1 MPPNDP
7 ESEFLARKDERPP
20 FPIQAHGGETGA
32 RGIDDTSKEHAKLP
46 PRKCRPRKKKVSI
59 PPLAVSTT
67 FDFSKD
73 TFLRFAAKWKPVI
86 NNRIQQSRF
95 LSVLRMV
102 DESTGINFTSIFCP
116 IV

>member
-46 PRKCRPRKKKVSI
+46 PHKCRPRKKRYPSHRLQFPTRLIFPKI
-59 PPLAVSTT
+59 RFCDL
-67 FDFSKD
+67 
-73 TFLRFAAKWKPVI
+73 LRNGSP
-86 NNRIQQSRF
+86 
-95 LSVLRMV
+95 
-102 DESTGINFTSIFCP
+102 
-116 IV
+116 